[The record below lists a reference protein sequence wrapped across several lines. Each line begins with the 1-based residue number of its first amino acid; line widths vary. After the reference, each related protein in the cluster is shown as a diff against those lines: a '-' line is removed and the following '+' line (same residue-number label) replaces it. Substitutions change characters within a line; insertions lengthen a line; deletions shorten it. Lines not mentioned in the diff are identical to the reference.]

1 MVSIPVRLYKAARR
15 ERIRF
20 HHVYR
25 PVEQAPEPDLM
36 DEIPPPP
43 VGKSK
48 IHELPKPPSDADV
61 PTDAVARVRN
71 QFVGEVEETPVERAQ
86 VLKGYEIEKDR
97 FVTFEPRELAAV
109 RPKTS
114 TELGIAEFVRLEE
127 IDPIFF
133 DTSFYAAPER
143 GSEKPY
149 ALLFAAL
156 AQSGYAA
163 IGSLAMHGR
172 EHATVI
178 RPGRR
183 GLIIHTLYYEKEVRA
198 GEEYAADTSLVN
210 AKELELAKTVV
221 GALAA
226 AFDASKLKDAFE
238 ERLRALIESRAE
250 TAVAAYGREAGEEAR
265 PAPVLDIMEALRK
278 SLEMAR
284 KPPKTETARPPAK
297 SKAAKSKRSR
307 S

>member
-25 PVEQAPEPDLM
+25 PGEQAPEPDLT
-36 DEIPPPP
+36 DEIPPAPA
-43 VGKSK
+43 GKSK
-48 IHELPKPPSDADV
+48 ILELPKPPSDTDVPADV
-61 PTDAVARVRN
+61 VARVRN
-71 QFVGEVEETPVERAQ
+71 QFVGEVEETPVEKTQ

-163 IGSLAMHGR
+163 IGSLSMHGR
-172 EHATVI
+172 ENATVI
-178 RPGRR
+178 RPGHR
-183 GLIIHTLYYEKEVRA
+183 GLIVHTLFFEKEVRA
-198 GEEYAADTSLVN
+198 AEEYAAETSLVN

-221 GALAA
+221 RALAA
-226 AFDASKLKDAFE
+226 AFDPGKLKDAFE
-238 ERLRALIESRAE
+238 ERLRELIDSRAE
-250 TAVAAYGREAGEEAR
+250 KAVPAYGREQDEEAR
-265 PAPVLDIMEALRK
+265 PAPVQDIMEALRK

-284 KPPKTETARPPAK
+284 KPPKTETARP
-297 SKAAKSKRSR
+297 AAKSKTAKSKRTRS
-307 S
+307 